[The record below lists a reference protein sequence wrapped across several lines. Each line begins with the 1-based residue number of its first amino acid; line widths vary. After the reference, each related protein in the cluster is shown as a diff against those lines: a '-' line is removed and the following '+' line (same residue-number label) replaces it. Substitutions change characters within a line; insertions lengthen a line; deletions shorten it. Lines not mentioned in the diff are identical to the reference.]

1 MPPKNRNK
9 KSGKGKPSAVVDALS
24 TEEMSKDQLEEH
36 VVRLREELDR
46 EREERSY
53 FQLERDK
60 IRGLWE
66 ISRRRLEE
74 AEAELRDSVRQ
85 RDEAAERH
93 RVEITVYKQKL
104 KHVLSEQHDA
114 VCEMKTD
121 AISSSSLIRDRNAG
135 SELDLQRQL
144 RDLQAAGE
152 QKMIQEH
159 GAAKELQL
167 KHQAELMRLGNEY
180 ERQIHELEMSFH
192 QRAHSLM
199 QAEVRKRS
207 AAVSEVEQRMKS
219 HMESLME
226 EHDRV
231 LRKGEEYFSRIQRN
245 QQEELDRWKGELKKL
260 QNQKLRWEKKISAAQ
275 QENQRLKTTLQEVQQ
290 KLPELHRRLQEHQHS
305 KQRMEEYRAQQKL
318 VDQELRDLTVEH
330 ELLLQAFHKV
340 QQERDELLRRQ
351 TQSILDV
358 QQRSGLKKILLQ
370 RKMEALSQTLE
381 KKEAQL
387 SAALSVCSVE
397 PTARSNAAHKLQEIL
412 ESKRTAMEAL
422 QLDLD
427 QGAQQLLRPLQDDVE
442 VAVVPPLRS
451 PSRPAEPVPEEP
463 GPDRW

>member
-36 VVRLREELDR
+36 VERLREELDR

-74 AEAELRDSVRQ
+74 AEAELRDGVRQ

-104 KHVLSEQHDA
+104 KHVLSEQHNA
-114 VCEMKTD
+114 VCEMKRD
-121 AISSSSLIRDRNAG
+121 AVSSSSLLRNRNGG

-144 RDLQAAGE
+144 QDLQAAGE
-152 QKMIQEH
+152 QKTIQEH

-180 ERQIHELEMSFH
+180 ERQIHELEMSFL

-199 QAEVRKRS
+199 QAEDRKRR

-219 HMESLME
+219 RMEALME

-330 ELLLQAFHKV
+330 ELLLQAFQKM
-340 QQERDELLRRQ
+340 QEERDELLRRQ

-370 RKMEALSQTLE
+370 RKLEALSQTLE

-397 PTARSNAAHKLQEIL
+397 PTARSNAANKLQEIL

-427 QGAQQLLRPLQDDVE
+427 QGAQLLRPLQDDVE
-442 VAVVPPLRS
+442 VAVVPPRRS
-451 PSRPAEPVPEEP
+451 STRPTEPVLEEP
-463 GPDRW
+463 GLDRW

>member
-1 MPPKNRNK
+1 M
-9 KSGKGKPSAVVDALS
+9 
-24 TEEMSKDQLEEH
+24 LEEH

-104 KHVLSEQHDA
+104 KHVLSEQHNT

-121 AISSSSLIRDRNAG
+121 AVSSSSLVRDRNAG
-135 SELDLQRQL
+135 LELDLQRQL

-152 QKMIQEH
+152 QKMLQEH

-180 ERQIHELEMSFH
+180 ERQIYELEMSFH

-199 QAEVRKRS
+199 QAEDRKRR

-226 EHDRV
+226 EHDRI
-231 LRKGEEYFSRIQRN
+231 LRKGEEYFSQIQRN

-260 QNQKLRWEKKISAAQ
+260 LNQKLRWEKKISAAQ

-305 KQRMEEYRAQQKL
+305 KHRMEEYRAQQKL

-330 ELLLQAFHKV
+330 ELLLQAFQKV

-351 TQSILDV
+351 TQSILDI

-370 RKMEALSQTLE
+370 RKLEALSQTLE

-397 PTARSNAAHKLQEIL
+397 PTARSNAANKLQEIL
-412 ESKRTAMEAL
+412 ESKQTAMEAL

-427 QGAQQLLRPLQDDVE
+427 QGAQLLRPLQDDVE
-442 VAVVPPLRS
+442 VAVVPPLLS
-451 PSRPAEPVPEEP
+451 PSRPAEPVREEP

>member
-1 MPPKNRNK
+1 LQPPKNRNK

-74 AEAELRDSVRQ
+74 AEAELRDGVRQ

-104 KHVLSEQHDA
+104 KHVLSEQHNA

-121 AISSSSLIRDRNAG
+121 AVSSSSLLRNRNGG

-152 QKMIQEH
+152 QKTIQDF
-159 GAAKELQL
+159 L
-167 KHQAELMRLGNEY
+167 
-180 ERQIHELEMSFH
+180 

-199 QAEVRKRS
+199 QAEDRKRR

-219 HMESLME
+219 RMEALME
-226 EHDRV
+226 EHHRV
-231 LRKGEEYFSRIQRN
+231 LRKGEEYFSQIQRN
-245 QQEELDRWKGELKKL
+245 QQEELDRWKVSRKSWSRSLWVIWSRSLWRPDGGT
-260 QNQKLRWEKKISAAQ
+260 RAAAAG
-275 QENQRLKTTLQEVQQ
+275 
-290 KLPELHRRLQEHQHS
+290 LPEGKPLPPCS
-305 KQRMEEYRAQQKL
+305 SF
-318 VDQELRDLTVEH
+318 
-330 ELLLQAFHKV
+330 LLLPADPSRCSRQM
-340 QQERDELLRRQ
+340 QEERDELLRRQ

-370 RKMEALSQTLE
+370 RKLEALSQTLE

-397 PTARSNAAHKLQEIL
+397 PTARSNAANKLQEIL

-427 QGAQQLLRPLQDDVE
+427 QGAQVS
-442 VAVVPPLRS
+442 VPAA
-451 PSRPAEPVPEEP
+451 SRFLSCSH
-463 GPDRW
+463 

>member
-1 MPPKNRNK
+1 MLVVLSWTSSR
-9 KSGKGKPSAVVDALS
+9 SGPVQSGPADG
-24 TEEMSKDQLEEH
+24 LEEH

-104 KHVLSEQHDA
+104 KHVLSEQHNT

-121 AISSSSLIRDRNAG
+121 AVSSSSLVRDRNAG
-135 SELDLQRQL
+135 LELDLQRQL

-152 QKMIQEH
+152 QKMLQEH

-180 ERQIHELEMSFH
+180 ERQIYELEMSFH

-199 QAEVRKRS
+199 QAEDRKRR

-226 EHDRV
+226 EHDRI
-231 LRKGEEYFSRIQRN
+231 LRKGEEYFSQIQRN
-245 QQEELDRWKGELKKL
+245 QQEELDRWKVSRKPRVA
-260 QNQKLRWEKKISAAQ
+260 N
-275 QENQRLKTTLQEVQQ
+275 
-290 KLPELHRRLQEHQHS
+290 
-305 KQRMEEYRAQQKL
+305 
-318 VDQELRDLTVEH
+318 
-330 ELLLQAFHKV
+330 
-340 QQERDELLRRQ
+340 
-351 TQSILDV
+351 ILYV
-358 QQRSGLKKILLQ
+358 IL
-370 RKMEALSQTLE
+370 
-381 KKEAQL
+381 
-387 SAALSVCSVE
+387 
-397 PTARSNAAHKLQEIL
+397 
-412 ESKRTAMEAL
+412 
-422 QLDLD
+422 
-427 QGAQQLLRPLQDDVE
+427 QLLRPLQDDVE
-442 VAVVPPLRS
+442 VAVVPPLLS
-451 PSRPAEPVPEEP
+451 PSRPAEPVREEP

>member
-1 MPPKNRNK
+1 QPPKNRNK

-74 AEAELRDSVRQ
+74 AEAELRDGVRQ

-104 KHVLSEQHDA
+104 KHVLSEQHNA

-121 AISSSSLIRDRNAG
+121 AISSSSLLRDRNAG

-144 RDLQAAGE
+144 QDLSSSSPFFLLLCPASCRRLAASSP
-152 QKMIQEH
+152 
-159 GAAKELQL
+159 
-167 KHQAELMRLGNEY
+167 
-180 ERQIHELEMSFH
+180 ELEMSFH

-199 QAEVRKRS
+199 QAEVRKRR

-245 QQEELDRWKGELKKL
+245 QQEELDSC
-260 QNQKLRWEKKISAAQ
+260 SALMVLMMMMMMMVCEQ
-275 QENQRLKTTLQEVQQ
+275 
-290 KLPELHRRLQEHQHS
+290 
-305 KQRMEEYRAQQKL
+305 EYRAQQKL

-397 PTARSNAAHKLQEIL
+397 PTARSNAALKLQVRGRRAAPLGGTGTSPQVLIRNQCLRRCQEPGRSNP
-412 ESKRTAMEAL
+412 ETEPRGPATAAG
-422 QLDLD
+422 D
-427 QGAQQLLRPLQDDVE
+427 
-442 VAVVPPLRS
+442 S
-451 PSRPAEPVPEEP
+451 PSPQRTSPDSEPSAPPYRTPV
-463 GPDRW
+463 

>member
-9 KSGKGKPSAVVDALS
+9 KSGKGKPSAEVDALS

-104 KHVLSEQHDA
+104 KHVLSEQHNT

-121 AISSSSLIRDRNAG
+121 AVSSSSLVRDRNAG
-135 SELDLQRQL
+135 LELDLQRQL

-152 QKMIQEH
+152 QKMLQEH

-180 ERQIHELEMSFH
+180 ERQIYELEMSFH

-199 QAEVRKRS
+199 QAEDRKRR

-226 EHDRV
+226 EHDRI
-231 LRKGEEYFSRIQRN
+231 LRKGEEYFSQIQRN

-260 QNQKLRWEKKISAAQ
+260 LNQKLRWEKKISAAQ

-305 KQRMEEYRAQQKL
+305 KHRMEEYRAQQKL

-330 ELLLQAFHKV
+330 ELLLQAFQKV

-351 TQSILDV
+351 TQSILDI

-370 RKMEALSQTLE
+370 RKLEALSQTLE

-397 PTARSNAAHKLQEIL
+397 PTARSNAANKLQEIL
-412 ESKRTAMEAL
+412 ESKQTAMEAL

-427 QGAQQLLRPLQDDVE
+427 QGAQLLRPLQDDVE
-442 VAVVPPLRS
+442 VAVVPPLLS
-451 PSRPAEPVPEEP
+451 PSRPAEPVREEP

>member
-9 KSGKGKPSAVVDALS
+9 KPGKGKASAAVDALS
-24 TEEMSKDQLEEH
+24 TEDMSKDQLEEH
-36 VVRLREELDR
+36 VVLREELDR

-66 ISRRRLEE
+66 ISQRRLEE

-85 RDEAAERH
+85 RDETAERH

-104 KHVLSEQHDA
+104 KHVLSEQHNA
-114 VCEMKTD
+114 ACEVKTD
-121 AISSSSLIRDRNAG
+121 AVTSRSLQQKQSTDV
-135 SELDLQRQL
+135 ELDLRRQL
-144 RDLQAAGE
+144 RDLQATSE
-152 QKMIQEH
+152 QKTIQEH

-192 QRAHSLM
+192 QRAHSLI
-199 QAEVRKRS
+199 QAEDRKRR
-207 AAVSEVEQRMKS
+207 AAVSQVEERMKS
-219 HMESLME
+219 RMESLME

-231 LRKGEEYFSRIQRN
+231 RRKGEEYFSQIQRN
-245 QQEELDRWKGELKKL
+245 QQEELERWKGELKKL
-260 QNQKLRWEKKISAAQ
+260 QNQKLRWEKKISAAE
-275 QENQRLKTTLQEVQQ
+275 QENQHLKTTLQEVQQ

-330 ELLLQAFHKV
+330 ELLLQAFQKV

-370 RKMEALSQTLE
+370 RKLEALSQTLE

-397 PTARSNAAHKLQEIL
+397 PTARSSAAYKLQEIL

-427 QGAQQLLRPLQDDVE
+427 QGAQLLRPLQDDVD

-451 PSRPAEPVPEEP
+451 PSRPAEPVLEEP
-463 GPDRW
+463 GPDRC

>member
-9 KSGKGKPSAVVDALS
+9 KSGKGKPSAGVDALS
-24 TEEMSKDQLEEH
+24 TEEMSKDQLEEQ

-60 IRGLWE
+60 IRGMWE

-74 AEAELRDSVRQ
+74 AEAELRDGVRQ

-104 KHVLSEQHDA
+104 KHVLSEQHNA

-121 AISSSSLIRDRNAG
+121 AVSSSSLLRNRNGG

-152 QKMIQEH
+152 QKTIREH
-159 GAAKELQL
+159 NAAKELQL

-180 ERQIHELEMSFH
+180 ERQIHELEMSFL
-192 QRAHSLM
+192 QRAHAST
-199 QAEVRKRS
+199 QAEDRKRR

-219 HMESLME
+219 RMESLME

-231 LRKGEEYFSRIQRN
+231 LRKGEEYFSQIQRN
-245 QQEELDRWKGELKKL
+245 QQEELDRWKLSGSEGV
-260 QNQKLRWEKKISAAQ
+260 
-275 QENQRLKTTLQEVQQ
+275 TPV
-290 KLPELHRRLQEHQHS
+290 
-305 KQRMEEYRAQQKL
+305 
-318 VDQELRDLTVEH
+318 
-330 ELLLQAFHKV
+330 LL
-340 QQERDELLRRQ
+340 
-351 TQSILDV
+351 
-358 QQRSGLKKILLQ
+358 GLS
-370 RKMEALSQTLE
+370 ESET
-381 KKEAQL
+381 
-387 SAALSVCSVE
+387 CF
-397 PTARSNAAHKLQEIL
+397 QEIL

-427 QGAQQLLRPLQDDVE
+427 QGTQLLRPLQDDVE

-451 PSRPAEPVPEEP
+451 PTRPAEPVLEEP
-463 GPDRW
+463 GLDRW